1 MVEKQELKRRLTDKE
16 VKRLAQYMN
25 VLIQIDQR
33 EKALKYQ
40 LKDKPKGFAL
50 KGDGRNC
57 SLCGTHVHD
66 DGWFDKWGFKC
77 LNCQDTVNKRK
88 IPGSLCRDYNHEKS
102 IPDTALAIDLGV
114 KVQAIRKLI
123 REGKIIG
130 RKIPNGPYM
139 VLRKDNSTLSHTLNR
154 ELSEHLQKN
163 HG

>member
-16 VKRLAQYMN
+16 VKRLAQYMD

-57 SLCGTHVHD
+57 SLCSNHVHD

-77 LNCQDTVNKRK
+77 LNCQDAVDKRK

-102 IPDTALAIDLGV
+102 ILDTTLAIKLGV
-114 KVQAIRKLI
+114 KVQIIRKLI

>member
-1 MVEKQELKRRLTDKE
+1 MVEKQELTRRLTDE
-16 VKRLAQYMN
+16 EIKRLAQYMD

-40 LKDKPKGFAL
+40 LNDKPKGFAL
-50 KGDGRNC
+50 KGDGRKC
-57 SLCGTHVHD
+57 SLCSNHVHD

-77 LNCQDTVNKRK
+77 LNCQDAVDKRK

-102 IPDTALAIDLGV
+102 ILDTTLAIKLGV
-114 KVQAIRKLI
+114 KVQIIRKLI